1 MGTSIFSL
9 TKPTMLS
16 AWILALN
23 SPLSSWVNSWL
34 MDNGVEMIYL
44 EPINSCGRNTAFGK
58 LGSWPVELVVE
69 RSLASSTM
77 PLSPS
82 NALLR
87 VFEVMTILS
96 SLHKYHHQY
105 YRVFFFNLKVSRLHI
120 CM

>member
-1 MGTSIFSL
+1 MGTSIVSL

-87 VFEVMTILS
+87 VFEVMTIL
-96 SLHKYHHQY
+96 
-105 YRVFFFNLKVSRLHI
+105 YRRSDKVPNLGLGPKWDQSA
-120 CM
+120 